1 MLIPLRHS
9 QMTARRWPV
18 ITFALIA
25 LNVIA
30 FLLTNSALEEDSQK
44 LSEAKVHILMLAAA
58 HPEVTIQEPARDFV
72 EKFKEAKPKVWKE
85 LQRPD
90 RPIEDAFDAR
100 IRAFDFMSD
109 IQVEMDTLA
118 AQYAELQANS
128 ITQKYAFI
136 LAEHKPLTYLTSMFL
151 HGGWMHLIGNMWFLW
166 LAGFVLEDVWGRP
179 LYAVFYLIAGFAAT
193 QFYLWTNPG
202 SLTPTLGASGAV
214 AALMGAFLVRY
225 PKLKIEMA
233 WILILGFRL
242 RFFRFNMAAYW
253 LLPLWLASEIF
264 SGTLFGTSSGV
275 AHWAHV
281 GGFVAG
287 AIFALMLKFTGVDAK
302 MNKAID
308 AEVSWQAA
316 PEIVQATELLDTNN
330 VPEAIE
336 VLETYLQEH
345 PDSVDA
351 CVLLEQAFWRTGEV
365 HAYHD
370 TVVRSIELYLK
381 TNDGAAA
388 LNAFDAFVQSNG
400 DREQLSPATW
410 LKLARAAEAGDRVE
424 QALNEYKLLAQS
436 YPEHKES
443 LQAQLAA
450 AKLCLKKL
458 AQPQSAL
465 QFFEAAS
472 ASPVPH
478 LDWQSVI
485 DAGIKECRAAV
496 AAPVAALAAKA

>member
-25 LNVIA
+25 LNVII

-44 LSEAKVHILMLAAA
+44 LAEAKVHILMLAAA
-58 HPEVTIQEPARDFV
+58 HPEVTIQEPARDLV
-72 EKFKEAKPKVWKE
+72 EKVKESKPNLWKE
-85 LQRPD
+85 LQQPD
-90 RPIEDAFDAR
+90 RPVADAFDAR
-100 IRAFDFMSD
+100 IRAFDVMSD
-109 IQVEMDTLA
+109 IQAEMDTLA
-118 AQYAELQANS
+118 AQYAELQAHS
-128 ITQKYAFI
+128 ITQRYAFI
-136 LAEHKPLTYLTSMFL
+136 PAEHKPLTYLTSMFL

-166 LAGFVLEDVWGRP
+166 LAGFVLEDAWGRP
-179 LYAVFYLIAGFAAT
+179 LYSVFYIIAGFAAT
-193 QFYLWTNPG
+193 QFYLWTSPG

-225 PKLKIEMA
+225 PKLQIEMA
-233 WILILGFRL
+233 WFLWLGL
-242 RFFRFNMAAYW
+242 RPRMYRFHMAAYW
-253 LLPLWLASEIF
+253 LLPLWLASEVF
-264 SGTLFGTSSGV
+264 SGTLFGSSSGV

-287 AIFALMLKFTGVDAK
+287 AIFALVLKSTGVDAK
-302 MNKAID
+302 MNQAIEQ
-308 AEVSWQAA
+308 EVSWQAA
-316 PEIVQATELLDTNN
+316 PEIVQATEMLDSNN

-336 VLETYLQEH
+336 VLETYLQTH
-345 PDSVDA
+345 PESVDA
-351 CVLLEQAFWRTGEV
+351 CVLLEQAFWRSGEV

-370 TVVRSIELYLK
+370 IVVRSIDLYLK
-381 TNDGAAA
+381 YNDAAAA

-410 LKLARAAEAGDRVE
+410 LKLSRAAEAADKVE

-443 LQAQLAA
+443 VQAQLAA
-450 AKLCLKKL
+450 AKIYLKKL
-458 AQPQSAL
+458 SQPQAAL
-465 QFFEAAS
+465 QLFEAAS
-472 ASPVPH
+472 SSPVPH

-485 DAGIKECRAAV
+485 DAGIKECHAALNPGMAV
-496 AAPVAALAAKA
+496 AARA